1 MTYLPQIVKEV
12 NRNALHFLCFRVNH
26 FYLLHVVEMS
36 LTELVTSQ
44 YKTYTQHVSCS
55 SFLFSAFTSKTESS
69 PTMYFYDKTRKYF
82 PRKSGWIVCVCVFC
96 CFSFIL
102 IFLLSFPPGRHS
114 SITLKFTLGVLV
126 LKLIIKQHDFLK

>member
-1 MTYLPQIVKEV
+1 MLCISYALELTISTYCTLWRWVLQNWLLLSIKPINSMFHV
-12 NRNALHFLCFRVNH
+12 HHSCFQLSHPVWGHEQFN
-26 FYLLHVVEMS
+26 
-36 LTELVTSQ
+36 
-44 YKTYTQHVSCS
+44 TQ
-55 SFLFSAFTSKTESS
+55 TESS